1 MNVPKIRF
9 KEFTDDWYCDKL
21 STYAKKIT
29 TKNKNLEVKN
39 VISNSAIY
47 GLISQRDF
55 FDKDIANEINIDSY
69 YIIDNN
75 DFVYNPRKS
84 NEAPYG
90 PINRFSSNEKGVI
103 SPLYLC
109 FGISNKINN
118 LYLEK
123 YFKSSKW
130 HRYIY
135 LNGDAGARHDRVSIK
150 DETFFDLNMYL
161 PSTKEQEKIGLF
173 LTLLDKK
180 IELQSKKIEALKLY
194 KLCIMQNIFSK
205 ANMKV
210 KLGKIADIFKGKQV
224 NSEELLPNGKYYML
238 NGGITPSG
246 YLNEYNTLENTI
258 TISEGGN
265 SCGYVNFNKV
275 KFWCGGHC
283 YSLND
288 IKIDNNYLYQALK
301 LNENK
306 LMKLR
311 VGSGLPNIQKK
322 DLENFEFNIHDSA
335 KQNIISNCLNK
346 YDYKIEL
353 EIKLL
358 ESLMQL
364 KKGLMQSMFV

>member
-1 MNVPKIRF
+1 MNVPKLRF
-9 KEFTDDWYCDKL
+9 KEFTDEWSFNRLENISSIIMGQSPNSENYTNNSTDTILIQGNADLDKGHIAPRIYTTQITKECKIDDIIMTVRAPVGDVAITEYNACIGRGVCAIKGSKYIYHYL
-21 STYAKKIT
+21 NYLKSKDYWKKISKGST
-29 TKNKNLEVKN
+29 IDSITSNDIKQLI
-39 VISNSAIY
+39 ISSPNSK
-47 GLISQRDF
+47 L
-55 FDKDIANEINIDSY
+55 EINK
-69 YIIDNN
+69 II
-75 DFVYNPRKS
+75 KT
-84 NEAPYG
+84 
-90 PINRFSSNEKGVI
+90 
-103 SPLYLC
+103 
-109 FGISNKINN
+109 
-118 LYLEK
+118 
-123 YFKSSKW
+123 
-130 HRYIY
+130 
-135 LNGDAGARHDRVSIK
+135 LN
-150 DETFFDLNMYL
+150 
-161 PSTKEQEKIGLF
+161 
-173 LTLLDKK
+173 LLDKK
-180 IELQSKKIEALKLY
+180 IELQSQKVEDLKLY

-224 NSEELLPNGKYYML
+224 NSEELLPKGKYYML

-246 YLNEYNTLENTI
+246 YLNEYNTFENTI

-358 ESLMQL
+358 ESLVQL
-364 KKGLMQSMFV
+364 KKGLMQNMFV

>member
-1 MNVPKIRF
+1 MNVPKLRF
-9 KEFTDDWYCDKL
+9 PAFKNNWYQDTL
-21 STYAKKIT
+21 
-29 TKNKNLEVKN
+29 KN
-39 VISNSAIY
+39 ISNEIAYGMNSA
-47 GLISQRDF
+47 SKDF
-55 FDKDIANEINIDSY
+55 DGENY
-69 YIIDNN
+69 YIRITDIDENTGKYLKN
-75 DFVYNPRKS
+75 DKVSPDGILEDKFLVKDNDILFARTGASTGKTYLYSKDDGKLYYAGFLIKANIKNDINSNFIYQQTKINKYNKWVKIMSMRSGQPGINSEEYGSYKFS
-84 NEAPYG
+84 ITDKNEQDM
-90 PINRFSSNEKGVI
+90 
-103 SPLYLC
+103 
-109 FGISNKINN
+109 ISN
-118 LYLEK
+118 LL
-123 YFKSSKW
+123 
-130 HRYIY
+130 
-135 LNGDAGARHDRVSIK
+135 L
-150 DETFFDLNMYL
+150 
-161 PSTKEQEKIGLF
+161 
-173 LTLLDKK
+173 LLDKK